1 MGSRARWPE
10 STARA
15 TRARFS
21 VRVAA
26 RRTAGSSDPSSTY
39 YYASRVECYNDT
51 EKRAVHDARAHSKV
65 LPIRSH
71 HKGPRGRRGR
81 PDAAGPKAVY
91 ESDDLS

>member
-1 MGSRARWPE
+1 VGSRARWPE

-71 HKGPRGRRGR
+71 HKGPGV
-81 PDAAGPKAVY
+81 AADPTLQDPRLGMNRMI
-91 ESDDLS
+91 